1 MEAGSGDGDG
11 VLALSAVTWAPR
23 DRGRYVPFRQ

>member
-11 VLALSAVTWAPR
+11 VLALSAVSLAPR
-23 DRGRYVPFRQ
+23 DRGRYVPL